1 MNPGG
6 SDRKRAESRGTGAR
20 KISMVVRRQPQTAAT
35 GKNSAAPA
43 AALTWPSA
51 YGVVGEP
58 LVSRLPELSR
68 LLLLMPPALSSSSP
82 SSFGNRAL

>member
-6 SDRKRAESRGTGAR
+6 SDRKRTESRGTGAR

-43 AALTWPSA
+43 PA
-51 YGVVGEP
+51 YGLVGEP
-58 LVSRLPELSR
+58 PVSRLPELSR